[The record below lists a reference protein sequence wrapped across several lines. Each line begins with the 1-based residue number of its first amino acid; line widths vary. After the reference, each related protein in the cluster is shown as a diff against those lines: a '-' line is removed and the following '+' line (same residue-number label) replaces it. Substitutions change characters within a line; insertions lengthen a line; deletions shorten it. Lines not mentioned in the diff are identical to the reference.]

1 MNHPAFISAE
11 NPRGLTSLKLSH
23 FRCYSHL
30 SLSLS
35 GAPVVLTGANGAG
48 KTNILEALSFLIP
61 GRGFRRSKLIDIVH
75 KGSGEPWG
83 IATTLS
89 NGAYTT
95 AIGTGIEA
103 LDQGAER
110 RVVKIDGKKV
120 SGQASLAQHLNITW
134 LTPHMDRLFSEGA
147 SGRRKF
153 TDRLV
158 YGFDPGH
165 AQRVNQYEQALRER
179 RRLLQERNFD
189 QYWLNGLEETIA
201 SQGIAILVARQLM
214 VEELTV
220 ALQQANDHF
229 PQAELFMEGELE
241 EFLKSHS
248 ALDAEDYFR
257 KKLSGGRFL
266 EAETGLTPLGPHK
279 SDLTVIFSPKKQ
291 EAAFCSTGEQKAL
304 LLSIIMAASRLLS
317 ARKKSVPLLLLDEVI
332 AHLDISR
339 RSALFHALISLNMQV
354 WLTGT
359 DATLFNELQGN
370 AQFFRV
376 HAATVQE
383 I

>member
-1 MNHPAFISAE
+1 MNHPALISTE

-23 FRCYSHL
+23 FRCYPHL
-30 SLSLS
+30 SLNLS

-61 GRGFRRSKLIDIVH
+61 GRGLRRAKLTDVVRQ
-75 KGSGEPWG
+75 GSAEPWA

-89 NGAYTT
+89 QGDYTT
-95 AIGTGIEA
+95 AIGTGLET
-103 LDQGAER
+103 LDQGSER

-120 SGQASLAQHLNITW
+120 SVQAPLTQHLNITW
-134 LTPHMDRLFSEGA
+134 LTPQMDRLFSEGA

-165 AQRVNQYEQALRER
+165 AQRVNQYEQAVRER
-179 RRLLQERNFD
+179 RRLLQERRFD
-189 QYWLNGLEETIA
+189 PYWLNGLEETIA
-201 SQGIAILVARQLM
+201 SQGIAILVARQQM
-214 VEELTV
+214 MEELTV
-220 ALQQANDHF
+220 ALGQADDHF
-229 PQAELFMEGELE
+229 PQAELYMDGELE

-248 ALDAEDYFR
+248 ALEAEDYFK
-257 KKLSGGRFL
+257 KKLAEGRFL
-266 EAETGLTPLGPHK
+266 EAETGSTPLGPHK
-279 SDLTVIFSPKKQ
+279 SDLTVIFSPKGQK
-291 EAAFCSTGEQKAL
+291 AALCSTGEQKAL

-317 ARKKSVPLLLLDEVI
+317 ARKNSVPLLLLDEVI

-359 DATLFNELQGN
+359 DAALFQELQGN
-370 AQFFRV
+370 AQFFHV

-383 I
+383 M